1 MGRVL
6 RVLRVPSLVLQATLS
21 AVKVNYQKTRG
32 EAADLR
38 ALFRGEKN
46 SSEEVS
52 RDQTSGTT
60 KRPKLQE
67 QHEAHSKMKTAGKK
81 KDIPRK

>member
-52 RDQTSGTT
+52 RGE
-60 KRPKLQE
+60 RPKLQE